1 MDEAK
6 LKTKFNNIFI
16 NLLYSVMTNDLSK
29 VRHFLSDEVA
39 AKFEAIIERNK
50 ANNETQMYDELNVK
64 DISISSVEEVDGKE
78 VVKAVITSRY
88 MDYII
93 DSNTGE
99 YKRGINDHRVEKLNY
114 LTFQKNLDAKDKP
127 IIFKCPHCGADMD
140 INFTGKCNFCRK
152 VVDITDYEYILTDIT
167 TN

>member
-6 LKTKFNNIFI
+6 LKSKFNNIFI

-39 AKFEAIIERNK
+39 SKFESIIERNK

-64 DISISSVEEVDGKE
+64 DISISSVEKVDGKE
-78 VVKAVITSRY
+78 VVKAIIISRY

-93 DSNTGE
+93 DSTTGN
-99 YKRGINDHRVEKLNY
+99 YKRGINDHRVEKINY

-152 VVDITDYEYILTDIT
+152 VVDITDYEYILTDIVT
-167 TN
+167 S